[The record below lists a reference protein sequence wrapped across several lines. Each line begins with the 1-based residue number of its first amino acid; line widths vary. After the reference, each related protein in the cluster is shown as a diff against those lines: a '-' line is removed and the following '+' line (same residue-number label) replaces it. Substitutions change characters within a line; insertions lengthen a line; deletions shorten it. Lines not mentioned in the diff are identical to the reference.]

1 MAGASWL
8 GGIGSALGHRDYRI
22 YLVGAW
28 VSFAG
33 VPVYHIPLGWHV
45 WVLTVSSDWL
55 ANVVLCEA
63 VTIAVLVPFTGAA
76 ADRFG
81 ARRILMTSQ
90 ISGSAAMAALAL
102 LAALDA
108 MTIELL
114 LALVVLNGVNLALML
129 PAYFALV
136 ANLVPR
142 EDLAP
147 AIALQALIVPTAGG
161 IGTALAG

>member
-1 MAGASWL
+1 
-8 GGIGSALGHRDYRI
+8 
-22 YLVGAW
+22 
-28 VSFAG
+28 
-33 VPVYHIPLGWHV
+33 
-45 WVLTVSSDWL
+45 
-55 ANVVLCEA
+55 
-63 VTIAVLVPFTGAA
+63 
-76 ADRFG
+76 
-81 ARRILMTSQ
+81 MTSQ

-108 MTIELL
+108 LTIELL
-114 LALVVLNGVNLALML
+114 LALVVLNGVNMALML